1 MTPALLD
8 ALASELGPIQ
18 FTLMEPADSDS
29 KGIRFDVNG
38 RPYVVGERIVSNN
51 RRLPAPASWLDVP
64 VNGAA
69 TLEAFRIDT
78 DPAQQPPRRSVVV
91 PVLTTFSLRPS
102 TLNKN
107 LFSAVGAVGPFLLAI
122 AIACAAVFLLIE
134 VAALITGTVLT
145 RTITRSI
152 GDLYGATLH
161 VARGDFTHRV
171 RVSTRDQ
178 LGALGESFNNMT
190 ASIAG
195 LIDEQRQRQ
204 RLEHEIAIAS
214 EVQRELFPKS
224 LPVLPGLGLAAICRP
239 ARVVSGDYYDFIRL
253 GPTSVGIAVADISG
267 KGIFAALLMASLQ
280 AALRSRA
287 TLDGNGDT
295 SKLVSEL
302 NDYLFKNTSEDRY
315 ATFFY
320 ATYDS
325 ETHMLTYTNAG
336 HLAPLLIADGR
347 VQHLEQGGTVV
358 GLFED
363 AAFTQVT
370 LPVLPGTVLVAFSD
384 GVTESVNAYGEEFGM
399 RRLEEEVL
407 LHRDLGAD
415 LLLQSLLAAV
425 ESWSGASEQFDDVT
439 IVVARMD

>member
-1 MTPALLD
+1 
-8 ALASELGPIQ
+8 
-18 FTLMEPADSDS
+18 
-29 KGIRFDVNG
+29 
-38 RPYVVGERIVSNN
+38 
-51 RRLPAPASWLDVP
+51 
-64 VNGAA
+64 
-69 TLEAFRIDT
+69 
-78 DPAQQPPRRSVVV
+78 
-91 PVLTTFSLRPS
+91 
-102 TLNKN
+102 
-107 LFSAVGAVGPFLLAI
+107 VGPFLLAI

-152 GDLYGATLH
+152 ADLYGATLH

-190 ASIAG
+190 DSIAG

-204 RLEHEIAIAS
+204 RLEHEIEIAS
-214 EVQRELFPKS
+214 EVQRELFPKC
-224 LPVLPGLGLAAICRP
+224 LPVLPGLGLAAVCRP

-302 NDYLFKNTSEDRY
+302 NDHLFKNTSEDRY

-336 HLAPLLIADGR
+336 HLAPLLITDGR

-415 LLLQSLLAAV
+415 QLLQSLLAAV
-425 ESWSGASEQFDDVT
+425 ESWSGGSEQLDDVT